1 MTRFDTE
8 DIQAGRTSILLKD
21 KNEFPT
27 GMYTVCIE
35 GLDTG
40 NIVKKVII
48 LTIKEFMVLFVL
60 E

>member
-1 MTRFDTE
+1 ME
-8 DIQAGRTSILLKD
+8 DIQAGSTSFLLMGET
-21 KNEFPT
+21 EFPT

-48 LTIKEFMVLFVL
+48 LND
-60 E
+60 